1 VSAQFLEQDGAEHD
15 VSVLATFAA
24 LNVHDHASAV
34 DIADLQARE
43 LGAAH
48 AGAVEGHQNGAI
60 EGSRRSLDEL
70 CYFFLTENGG
80 QAIALLGIGSVG
92 NAPGP
97 LERLDVEE
105 AQGAEMVGHRTGS
118 QFVHGEELG
127 LVLANV
133 LRSQAI
139 GRAVEVL
146 GEPLDQANVTL
157 CGSLRVMTSLEFLQ
171 HHFA

>member
-1 VSAQFLEQDGAEHD
+1 MSTQFFEQDGAEHD
-15 VSVLATFAA
+15 VAVLVTFAV
-24 LNVHDHASAV
+24 LNVHDHASTIDV
-34 DIADLQARE
+34 ADLQPRE

-48 AGAVEGHQNGAI
+48 AGTVEGHQNGAI
-60 EGSRRSLDEL
+60 EGSRRSIDEL
-70 CYFFLTENGG
+70 CHFFLAEDSG

-97 LERLDVEE
+97 FERLDVEE

-118 QFVHGEELG
+118 QFVQGEELG
-127 LVLANV
+127 LVLADV

-146 GEPLDQANVTL
+146 SKALDEANVTPR
-157 CGSLRVMTSLEFLQ
+157 GSLRVMTTLSF
-171 HHFA
+171 

>member
-1 VSAQFLEQDGAEHD
+1 MSAQFFEQDGAEHH
-15 VSVLATFAA
+15 VAVLVTLAV
-24 LNVHDHASAV
+24 LNVHDHAPAIDV
-34 DIADLQARE
+34 ADLEARE

-48 AGAVEGHQNGAI
+48 AGAVEGHQNGAV

-70 CYFFLTENGG
+70 CYFFLTENRG
-80 QAIALLGIGSVG
+80 QAIALLGIGSFG

-97 LERLDVEE
+97 LERLDVKE

-118 QFVHGEELG
+118 QFVPGEELR
-127 LVLANV
+127 LVLADV
-133 LRSQAI
+133 LRSKAI

-146 GEPLDQANVTL
+146 GEPLDEANVTPR
-157 CGSLRVMTSLEFLQ
+157 GSLRIMTTLEFFQ

>member
-1 VSAQFLEQDGAEHD
+1 MSAQFFEQDGAEHH
-15 VSVLATFAA
+15 VAVVVTLAA
-24 LNVHDHASAV
+24 LNVHDHASAIDV
-34 DIADLQARE
+34 ADLQERE

-48 AGAVEGHQNGAI
+48 AGAVKGHQDGAI

-70 CYFFLTENGG
+70 CYFFLAENGG

-92 NAPGP
+92 NVPGP

-105 AQGAEMVGHRTGS
+105 AQGTQMVGYRTGR
-118 QFVHGEELG
+118 QLLHCEKLG
-127 LVLANV
+127 LVLPNV
-133 LRSQAI
+133 LPTQAI

-146 GEPLDQANVTL
+146 GEPLDEANVTL

>member
-1 VSAQFLEQDGAEHD
+1 MSAQFPEQDGAEHD
-15 VSVLATFAA
+15 VAVLVTLAV
-24 LNVHDHASAV
+24 LNVHHHTSAIDV
-34 DIADLQARE
+34 ADLQARE

-60 EGSRRSLDEL
+60 KGSRCGIDEL
-70 CYFFLTENGG
+70 GYFFLTENGG
-80 QAIALLGIGSVG
+80 QAIAPFSGIGSVG

-118 QFVHGEELG
+118 QFVQGEELR
-127 LVLANV
+127 LVLADV

-139 GRAVEVL
+139 GRAV
-146 GEPLDQANVTL
+146 GK
-157 CGSLRVMTSLEFLQ
+157 C
-171 HHFA
+171 